1 MRIRRITAIL
11 LLFVVGGAV
20 ASGRQTTPDR
30 PTWATR
36 DLRAGII
43 GTDTSHVP
51 QFTKAFASRP
61 EWRIKV
67 VAAFK
72 GGSPDLPISA
82 NRLEGFARTI
92 SQEHGVELVDSIEAL
107 LGKVDVVL
115 LESVDGRPHLA
126 QVTPVLKAGKRV
138 FIDKPI
144 AASLDDAR
152 RIAAL
157 SAQTGTPF
165 FSASSA
171 RYHPDLARLRANAGV
186 GKVSRVEASYV
197 LNKVE
202 FHPDLFYYGIH
213 GVEALYAV
221 MGTGCVSVSR
231 RVTADTDVTTC
242 RWRDGRTGVYH
253 GLPKA
258 DPARPLLTV
267 IGESGRTSTSDAANY
282 DGIVRVIAEFFQ
294 TGRPPVE
301 PAETIEVFEFMTAA
315 DRSKERDGAEVAL
328 AELR

>member
-1 MRIRRITAIL
+1 MNARQTVAL
-11 LLFVVGGAV
+11 LLLAFSGGTV

-30 PTWATR
+30 PVWATR

-51 QFTKAFASRP
+51 QFTKTFASRP

-67 VAAFK
+67 VAAYK
-72 GGSPDLPISA
+72 GGSPDLSISA

-92 SQEHGVELVDSIEAL
+92 SQEHGVELVDSIDAL
-107 LGKVDVVL
+107 LAKVDVVL
-115 LESVDGRPHLA
+115 VESVDGRPHLA

-138 FIDKPI
+138 FIDKPL

-157 SAQTGTPF
+157 SKQTGTPF
-165 FSASSA
+165 FSASSV
-171 RYHPDLARLRANAGV
+171 RYHPDLSRLRTNAGV
-186 GKVSRVEASYV
+186 GKIARVEASYV
-197 LNKVE
+197 LNKIE

-221 MGTGCVSVSR
+221 MGTGCATLSR
-231 RVTADTDVTTC
+231 RVTADSDVTTC
-242 RWRDGRTGVYH
+242 RWRDGRIGVYH
-253 GLPKA
+253 ALPKA

-267 IGESGRTSTSDAANY
+267 IGETGKASTTDAANY

-294 TGRPPVE
+294 TGRPPVD
-301 PAETIEVFEFMTAA
+301 PAETVEVFEFMTAA
-315 DRSKERDGAEVAL
+315 DRSKERQGAEVAL
-328 AELR
+328 TELR